1 MDAVGPDPR
10 CVQPQVPSAGLVSQ
24 SVIATAGKS
33 SSRVYKQNSQS
44 DVSQSQ
50 GLQQSPTPSGSAS
63 DPDYSAEQL
72 SRKQSH
78 SSRGLPSNSD
88 PSKKRRHSIEHA
100 QDLSRH
106 LPDGKAQ
113 PHGAPESNKPVS
125 MQANSAVE
133 VPKYPHSYRQQLQQD
148 KQAGWLLYT
157 FIVSLAWLFPPSL
170 TSSALQ
176 LHIMLTH
183 ASIPLVQSILRT
195 HYCYC
200 NGLPVCMVFLRC

>member
-1 MDAVGPDPR
+1 MDAVGPDPQW
-10 CVQPQVPSAGLVSQ
+10 VQPQPSAELVSQ

-88 PSKKRRHSIEHA
+88 PGKKRRRSIEHA

-113 PHGAPESNKPVS
+113 PHGAPESNKPVP

-133 VPKYPHSYRQQLQQD
+133 VPQNPHSYGQQLQQD
-148 KQAGWLLYT
+148 KQAGWLVYT
-157 FIVSLAWLFPPSL
+157 FIVSLAWLLFPPSL

-183 ASIPLVQSILRT
+183 ASIALVQSILRT

-200 NGLPVCMVFLRC
+200 NGLPVCTLFLHC

>member
-1 MDAVGPDPR
+1 MDAVGLDPQW
-10 CVQPQVPSAGLVSQ
+10 VQPQVPSVGLVSQ
-24 SVIATAGKS
+24 SVNASAEKF
-33 SSRVYKQNSQS
+33 SSRVYKQNSHS

-88 PSKKRRHSIEHA
+88 PGKKRRRPSAHA
-100 QDLSRH
+100 QDLSKH
-106 LPDGKAQ
+106 LPDGKAH
-113 PHGAPESNKPVS
+113 PHGAPESDKPVP

-133 VPKYPHSYRQQLQQD
+133 VSGNPHSHKQQLQTD
-148 KQAGWLLYT
+148 NQAGWSFYT
-157 FIVSLAWLFPPSL
+157 FIVPLAWLFPPSV

-176 LHIMLTH
+176 LHIVLRH
-183 ASIPLVQSILRT
+183 ASIALVQSILHT
-195 HYCYC
+195 HCC
-200 NGLPVCMVFLRC
+200 